1 MASGSFTEGVR
12 PGGLTTGK
20 EIRILLCYL
29 VDKAGGVLRRVDLE
43 EVLAEAE
50 LANYFV
56 LAESLGQLSQQG
68 LLQEQDGLLQITEEG
83 RTVAR
88 NLAEDLPRTVREAAV
103 RGVISAQQYAARA
116 AAYGCEILHEEKGR
130 AVRCRIGDEAGQL
143 FSLTLYM
150 PDDLTA
156 QAVKDRFVQQGEEV
170 YQLLLAALTQN
181 RPLALQA
188 LNSLVPAAPAG
199 LEEGEPSGQPP
210 K

>member
-1 MASGSFTEGVR
+1 MASGLFTEGVR

-20 EIRILLCYL
+20 EIRILLCYM
-29 VDKAGGVLRRVDLE
+29 VDKAGGQLRREDLE

-56 LAESLGQLSQQG
+56 LAESLGQLVQQG
-68 LLQEQDGLLQITEEG
+68 LLTEEKGLLGITEEG
-83 RTVAR
+83 RTVAQ

-103 RGVISAQQYAARA
+103 RGVILAQQYAAKA
-116 AAYGCEILHEEKGR
+116 AAYGCEIIPEEKGR
-130 AVRCRIGDEAGQL
+130 AVRCRIGDEAGRL
-143 FSLTLYM
+143 FLLELYM

-181 RPLALQA
+181 PTMAQQA
-188 LNSLVPAAPAG
+188 LDSLAPKAPTAEIG
-199 LEEGEPSGQPP
+199 AS
-210 K
+210 